1 MTAKTPAEI
10 LQANIETAKAKA
22 ALPGWKMVWLGIFA
36 GLFIGFGS
44 HAFISATVIA
54 DTAHLA
60 LSGKMIGALL
70 FPTGLMAVVFFG
82 AELFTGNNLMTLAL
96 MDKQITASQMLKNWV
111 LVYIGNFIGS
121 ALCAFALSQSGLYT
135 GALADRAIAIAVAK
149 TSLPFAQAVF
159 RGILCN
165 ILVVLAVLSQSAS
178 NELIGKIFGIWFPIA
193 LFTFSGYEHSIANMT
208 YITLGMMLGGDITAG
223 GLFLGNLIPVTI
235 GNMIGGAVIIP
246 VTLYFNRRPQ
256 K

>member
-70 FPTGLMAVVFFG
+70 FPTGTYFLPFLFEEIAGGVLFALFYYRARLSTMRVVLGRFAVTVICNLILNPLFLMWYYAVYLGKAYRFMTWPRLAKNLV
-82 AELFTGNNLMTLAL
+82 LFPV
-96 MDKQITASQMLKNWV
+96 QSIV
-111 LVYIGNFIGS
+111 LVLLFR
-121 ALCAFALSQSGLYT
+121 LLLPLSSPT
-135 GALADRAIAIAVAK
+135 G
-149 TSLPFAQAVF
+149 
-159 RGILCN
+159 
-165 ILVVLAVLSQSAS
+165 
-178 NELIGKIFGIWFPIA
+178 
-193 LFTFSGYEHSIANMT
+193 
-208 YITLGMMLGGDITAG
+208 
-223 GLFLGNLIPVTI
+223 
-235 GNMIGGAVIIP
+235 
-246 VTLYFNRRPQ
+246 
-256 K
+256 